1 MSRVQQLFHD
11 PLKVNAGLILAAFGS
26 MFFLPSQSTTAI
38 FTYLLG
44 VLMLWQVPRWR
55 RYLTDPVVIMSGLLL
70 GYLTL
75 SSLWSETDEPEKAVS
90 IGVRALSVLL
100 FLVAFSECW
109 QKGYLQ
115 RWFGKTLVL
124 CGTGAA
130 IVAIGYFLITNPED
144 GRLNGLGQLG
154 AHVIAGLMFGVVL
167 LFVLQSIRE
176 DASSRWRVMA
186 AGCGIVLLAAL
197 VLTFSRNA
205 WVSVLAGIGVY
216 CCATRCRT
224 PKQLLLLLIGLGLLG
239 ALTLAA
245 FFFTDEGRNFLL
257 PRGDSFRPLI
267 WSTIFERVWTQAP
280 IFGLGILTPD
290 DVLNGAILHPHP
302 HSMYLAVLHQ
312 GGLVALGL
320 FLTLISLVVRTLIT
334 HLRDPQAQ
342 VALGALTIGLLSY
355 FLDGHE
361 LVDRIGET
369 WMLFWLP
376 VAISLSLRFR
386 LPIQEP

>member
-1 MSRVQQLFHD
+1 V
-11 PLKVNAGLILAAFGS
+11 S
-26 MFFLPSQSTTAI
+26 M
-38 FTYLLG
+38 
-44 VLMLWQVPRWR
+44 
-55 RYLTDPVVIMSGLLL
+55 
-70 GYLTL
+70 
-75 SSLWSETDEPEKAVS
+75 
-90 IGVRALSVLL
+90 GVRTLSVLL